1 MVQKKKSDEQDV
13 LVVRDEKTGEI
24 SVVAGLSRDGTPKRA
39 PAKAENTSDF
49 LRFDRNSDLMD
60 SFFRNFFRQ
69 CKEPSRFGFY
79 RIAADQAENLL
90 GVMKELL
97 KDPEANKEIL
107 SAHKVDTSNYEKEAK
122 QSEGQAKETASSDDA
137 SKTQANTEKENVS
150 SEQTNEK
157 ENDMEQKPEQT
168 VNEQQTEQTAT
179 EQQAQTAPGVK
190 QNLISGNDVNL
201 QELGA
206 KYGID
211 FNSMNEKDMKA
222 LLNYGKTGLVIVKPT
237 FGGEQIEIQARLSF
251 RKDDNDQLQ
260 LVPHFVRNEPKLD
273 VAYKGYTF
281 TPEDK
286 KNLLQNGNL
295 GKVVD
300 FPDKNTGE
308 LRPHFISIDRLTN
321 EIVDIPTNKVRIPD
335 TIGKTPITKD
345 DKRVLYSG
353 LPLRKEIELANGRK
367 FTPLLQVNVEQRG
380 VEFVPGSTRQAQGQ
394 KQNGDK
400 KQTADKQEQ
409 KAEGDA
415 GGQKKQQDPNHWLN
429 EDGTIRRLNTYFKKE
444 LTEQQKDDYVAGKT
458 IEIKEVPNKN
468 GSGTYTAYVK
478 FDFDKMQPR
487 SYRNNPD
494 LKQAKEQIPTNEN
507 KVQVAVNE
515 QGKTH
520 EATKHTKEPLSPG
533 QSAPKNEKQ
542 QKEQNAE
549 EQKPKRK
556 ARSVKM

>member
-1 MVQKKKSDEQDV
+1 M

-39 PAKAENTSDF
+39 PAKAENTPDF

-60 SFFRNFFRQ
+60 SFFRNFYRQ

-79 RIAADQAENLL
+79 RIAADQVENQL

-137 SKTQANTEKENVS
+137 PKTQANTEKENVS

-168 VNEQQTEQTAT
+168 AT
-179 EQQAQTAPGVK
+179 GQQAQTAPDVK

-308 LRPHFISIDRLTN
+308 LRPHFISIHRLTN

-353 LPLRKEIELANGRK
+353 IPLRKEIELANGRK

-415 GGQKKQQDPNHWLN
+415 GGQKKQQDPTHWLN

>member
-1 MVQKKKSDEQDV
+1 MVQKKKSDEHDV

-39 PAKAENTSDF
+39 PAKAENTPDF

-157 ENDMEQKPEQT
+157 ENDMEQKP
-168 VNEQQTEQTAT
+168 EQTAT

-353 LPLRKEIELANGRK
+353 IPLRKEIELANGRK

-409 KAEGDA
+409 KAEGDV

-494 LKQAKEQIPTNEN
+494 IKQAKEQIPTNEN

-542 QKEQNAE
+542 QKEQSAE

>member
-39 PAKAENTSDF
+39 PAKAENTPDF

-79 RIAADQAENLL
+79 RIAADQVENLL

-157 ENDMEQKPEQT
+157 ENDMEQKP
-168 VNEQQTEQTAT
+168 EQTAT

-353 LPLRKEIELANGRK
+353 IPLRKEIELANGRK

-520 EATKHTKEPLSPG
+520 EVTKHTKEPLSPG

-549 EQKPKRK
+549 GQKPKRK

>member
-60 SFFRNFFRQ
+60 SFFRNFYRQ

-79 RIAADQAENLL
+79 RIAADQVENLL

-122 QSEGQAKETASSDDA
+122 QSEGQAKETASSNDA

-157 ENDMEQKPEQT
+157 ENDMEKKPEQT
-168 VNEQQTEQTAT
+168 ATGQKSQTASD
-179 EQQAQTAPGVK
+179 AK

-353 LPLRKEIELANGRK
+353 IPLRKEIELANGRK

>member
-24 SVVAGLSRDGTPKRA
+24 SVVAGLSRDGTPKRV
-39 PAKAENTSDF
+39 PAKAENTPDF

-79 RIAADQAENLL
+79 RIAADQVENLL

-97 KDPEANKEIL
+97 KDPKANKEIL

-168 VNEQQTEQTAT
+168 AT

-211 FNSMNEKDMKA
+211 FNNMNEKDMKA

-353 LPLRKEIELANGRK
+353 IPLRKEIELANGRK

-380 VEFVPGSTRQAQGQ
+380 VEFVPGSTRQEQGQ

>member
-39 PAKAENTSDF
+39 PAKAENTPDF
-49 LRFDRNSDLMD
+49 LRFDRNSDFMD

-79 RIAADQAENLL
+79 RIAADQVENLL

-157 ENDMEQKPEQT
+157 ENDMEQKP
-168 VNEQQTEQTAT
+168 EQTAT

-353 LPLRKEIELANGRK
+353 IPLRKEIELANGRK

-520 EATKHTKEPLSPG
+520 EATKHTKDPLSPG

-549 EQKPKRK
+549 EQKQKRK

>member
-79 RIAADQAENLL
+79 RIAEDQVENLL

-122 QSEGQAKETASSDDA
+122 RSEGQAKETASSDDA

-168 VNEQQTEQTAT
+168 ATA
-179 EQQAQTAPGVK
+179 QQAQTAPGVK

-273 VAYKGYTF
+273 IAYKGYTF

-321 EIVDIPTNKVRIPD
+321 EIVDIPTTKVRIPD

-353 LPLRKEIELANGRK
+353 IPLRKEIELANGRK

>member
-1 MVQKKKSDEQDV
+1 MVQKKKSDEHDV

-39 PAKAENTSDF
+39 PAKAENTPDF

-79 RIAADQAENLL
+79 RIAADQVENLL

-157 ENDMEQKPEQT
+157 ENDMEQKP
-168 VNEQQTEQTAT
+168 EQTAT

-353 LPLRKEIELANGRK
+353 IPLRKEIELANGRK

-409 KAEGDA
+409 KAEGDV

-542 QKEQNAE
+542 QKEQSAE

>member
-39 PAKAENTSDF
+39 PAKAENTPDF

-79 RIAADQAENLL
+79 RIAADQVENLL

-122 QSEGQAKETASSDDA
+122 QSEGQAKETASSADA

-157 ENDMEQKPEQT
+157 KNDMEQKPEQT
-168 VNEQQTEQTAT
+168 AT
-179 EQQAQTAPGVK
+179 EQQTQTAPGVK

-273 VAYKGYTF
+273 IAYKGYTF

-353 LPLRKEIELANGRK
+353 IPLRKEIELANGRK

-380 VEFVPGSTRQAQGQ
+380 VEFVPGSTRQAQGH

-520 EATKHTKEPLSPG
+520 EATKHTKDPLSPG

>member
-39 PAKAENTSDF
+39 PAKSENTPDF

-60 SFFRNFFRQ
+60 SFFRNFYRQ

-79 RIAADQAENLL
+79 RIAADQVENLL

-157 ENDMEQKPEQT
+157 ENDMEQKP
-168 VNEQQTEQTAT
+168 EQTAT

-353 LPLRKEIELANGRK
+353 IPLRKEIELANGRK

-520 EATKHTKEPLSPG
+520 EATKHTKDPLSPG

-549 EQKPKRK
+549 GQKPKRK

>member
-39 PAKAENTSDF
+39 PAKAENTPDF

-79 RIAADQAENLL
+79 RIAADQVENLL

-150 SEQTNEK
+150 SEQTNKK
-157 ENDMEQKPEQT
+157 ENDMEQKP
-168 VNEQQTEQTAT
+168 EQTAT

-353 LPLRKEIELANGRK
+353 IPLRKEIELANGRK

-520 EATKHTKEPLSPG
+520 EATKHTKNPLSPG

-549 EQKPKRK
+549 AQKPKRK

>member
-79 RIAADQAENLL
+79 RIAADQVENLL

-157 ENDMEQKPEQT
+157 ENDMEQKP
-168 VNEQQTEQTAT
+168 EQTAT

-345 DKRVLYSG
+345 DKRVLYSS

-380 VEFVPGSTRQAQGQ
+380 VEFMPGSTRQAQGQ

>member
-1 MVQKKKSDEQDV
+1 M

-39 PAKAENTSDF
+39 PAKAENTPDF

-79 RIAADQAENLL
+79 RIAADQVENLL

-137 SKTQANTEKENVS
+137 SKTQANPEKENVS

-157 ENDMEQKPEQT
+157 KNDMEQKP
-168 VNEQQTEQTAT
+168 EQTAT

-353 LPLRKEIELANGRK
+353 IPLRKEIELANGRK

-478 FDFDKMQPR
+478 FDFNKMQPR

-494 LKQAKEQIPTNEN
+494 LKQAKEQSPTNEN

>member
-39 PAKAENTSDF
+39 PAKAENTPDF

-79 RIAADQAENLL
+79 RIAADQVENLL

-168 VNEQQTEQTAT
+168 AT

-190 QNLISGNDVNL
+190 QNLINGNDVNL

-353 LPLRKEIELANGRK
+353 IPLRKEIELANGRK

-520 EATKHTKEPLSPG
+520 EATKHTKDPLSPG

-549 EQKPKRK
+549 EQKQKRK

>member
-69 CKEPSRFGFY
+69 CKKPSRFGFY
-79 RIAADQAENLL
+79 RIAADQVENLL

-157 ENDMEQKPEQT
+157 ENDMEQKP
-168 VNEQQTEQTAT
+168 EQTAT

-353 LPLRKEIELANGRK
+353 IPLRKEIELANGRK

-409 KAEGDA
+409 KTDGDA

>member
-79 RIAADQAENLL
+79 RIAADQVENLL

-157 ENDMEQKPEQT
+157 ENDMEQKP
-168 VNEQQTEQTAT
+168 EQTAT

-353 LPLRKEIELANGRK
+353 IPLRKEIELANGRK

-507 KVQVAVNE
+507 KVQVTVNE

-542 QKEQNAE
+542 QKKQNAE

>member
-39 PAKAENTSDF
+39 PANAENTPDF

-79 RIAADQAENLL
+79 RIAADQVENLL

-97 KDPEANKEIL
+97 KDPKANKEIL

-157 ENDMEQKPEQT
+157 KNDMEQKP
-168 VNEQQTEQTAT
+168 EQTAT

-211 FNSMNEKDMKA
+211 FNNMNEKDMKA

-353 LPLRKEIELANGRK
+353 IPLRKEIELANGRK

-520 EATKHTKEPLSPG
+520 EATKHTKDPLSPG

>member
-79 RIAADQAENLL
+79 RIAADQVENLL

-137 SKTQANTEKENVS
+137 SKTQANPEKENVS

-157 ENDMEQKPEQT
+157 KNDMEQKP
-168 VNEQQTEQTAT
+168 EQTAT

-353 LPLRKEIELANGRK
+353 IPLRKEIELANGRK

-520 EATKHTKEPLSPG
+520 EATKHTKDQLSPG

>member
-39 PAKAENTSDF
+39 PAKAENTPDF

-79 RIAADQAENLL
+79 RIAADQVENLL

-157 ENDMEQKPEQT
+157 ENDMEQKPEQ
-168 VNEQQTEQTAT
+168 NAT

-353 LPLRKEIELANGRK
+353 IPLRKEIELANGRK

>member
-69 CKEPSRFGFY
+69 CKEPSRFGFF
-79 RIAADQAENLL
+79 RIAADQVENLL

-137 SKTQANTEKENVS
+137 PKTQANTEKENVS
-150 SEQTNEK
+150 PEQTNEK
-157 ENDMEQKPEQT
+157 ENDMEQKP
-168 VNEQQTEQTAT
+168 EQTAT

-190 QNLISGNDVNL
+190 QNLISGNDMNL

-281 TPEDK
+281 TLEDK

-353 LPLRKEIELANGRK
+353 IPLRKEIELANGRK

-394 KQNGDK
+394 KQNGGK
-400 KQTADKQEQ
+400 KQTVDSRSRRQ
-409 KAEGDA
+409 KVMRAV
-415 GGQKKQQDPNHWLN
+415 
-429 EDGTIRRLNTYFKKE
+429 RRSSK
-444 LTEQQKDDYVAGKT
+444 
-458 IEIKEVPNKN
+458 
-468 GSGTYTAYVK
+468 
-478 FDFDKMQPR
+478 
-487 SYRNNPD
+487 
-494 LKQAKEQIPTNEN
+494 IPTT
-507 KVQVAVNE
+507 
-515 QGKTH
+515 GSMRTG
-520 EATKHTKEPLSPG
+520 P
-533 QSAPKNEKQ
+533 SADSTPISRRN
-542 QKEQNAE
+542 
-549 EQKPKRK
+549 
-556 ARSVKM
+556 

>member
-39 PAKAENTSDF
+39 PAKAENTPDF

-60 SFFRNFFRQ
+60 SFFRNFYRQ

-79 RIAADQAENLL
+79 RIAADQVENLL

-150 SEQTNEK
+150 SEQNNEK

-168 VNEQQTEQTAT
+168 VTG
-179 EQQAQTAPGVK
+179 QQAQTTPGVK

-206 KYGID
+206 QYGID

-353 LPLRKEIELANGRK
+353 IPLRKEIELANGRK

-394 KQNGDK
+394 KQEGDK

-520 EATKHTKEPLSPG
+520 EATKHTKNPLSPG

>member
-39 PAKAENTSDF
+39 PAKAENTPDF

-79 RIAADQAENLL
+79 RIAADQVENLL

-97 KDPEANKEIL
+97 KNPEANKEIL

-122 QSEGQAKETASSDDA
+122 QSEGQAKETTSSDDA
-137 SKTQANTEKENVS
+137 SKTQVNTEKENVS

-157 ENDMEQKPEQT
+157 ENDMEQKP
-168 VNEQQTEQTAT
+168 EQTAT

-353 LPLRKEIELANGRK
+353 IPLRKEIELANGRK

>member
-39 PAKAENTSDF
+39 PAKAENTPDF

-60 SFFRNFFRQ
+60 SFFRNFYRQ

-157 ENDMEQKPEQT
+157 ENDMEQKP
-168 VNEQQTEQTAT
+168 EQTAT

-281 TPEDK
+281 TLEDK

-353 LPLRKEIELANGRK
+353 IPLRKEIELANGRK

-520 EATKHTKEPLSPG
+520 EATKHTKDPLSPG

-549 EQKPKRK
+549 GQKPKRK

>member
-39 PAKAENTSDF
+39 PAKAENTPDF

-79 RIAADQAENLL
+79 RIAADQVENLL

-157 ENDMEQKPEQT
+157 ENDMEQKP
-168 VNEQQTEQTAT
+168 EQTAT

-353 LPLRKEIELANGRK
+353 IPLRKEIELANGRK

-380 VEFVPGSTRQAQGQ
+380 VELVPGSTRQAQGQ

-520 EATKHTKEPLSPG
+520 EATKHTKDPLSPG

-556 ARSVKM
+556 TRSVKM

>member
-1 MVQKKKSDEQDV
+1 MGQKKKSDEQDV

-79 RIAADQAENLL
+79 RIAADQVENLL

-157 ENDMEQKPEQT
+157 KNDMEQKP
-168 VNEQQTEQTAT
+168 EQTAT

-353 LPLRKEIELANGRK
+353 IPLRKEIELANGRK

-520 EATKHTKEPLSPG
+520 EATKHTKDPLSPG

-549 EQKPKRK
+549 GQKPKRK

>member
-39 PAKAENTSDF
+39 PAKAENTPDF

-79 RIAADQAENLL
+79 RIAADQVENLL

-122 QSEGQAKETASSDDA
+122 QSEGQAKETSSSDDA

-157 ENDMEQKPEQT
+157 ENDMEQKP
-168 VNEQQTEQTAT
+168 EQTAT

-353 LPLRKEIELANGRK
+353 IPLRKEIELANGRK
-367 FTPLLQVNVEQRG
+367 FTPLLQVNVGQRG

-478 FDFDKMQPR
+478 FDFNKMQPR
-487 SYRNNPD
+487 SYRTNPD

-515 QGKTH
+515 QGKTN
-520 EATKHTKEPLSPG
+520 EATKHTKETLKPG
-533 QSAPKNEKQ
+533 QAAPKNEKQ
-542 QKEQNAE
+542 QKEQTAE
-549 EQKPKRK
+549 AQKPKRK